1 MKRMGFYVNCL
12 SAEIH
17 TDPFL
22 HRAGDVRIPVATVWH
37 VACVCLY
44 VYMCAASVCLFICS
58 AKANLGEE
66 KHKYIL
72 VHMLVIR
79 ALAIE
84 YDAEAL
90 IMDVSSSWKGGK
102 ALIYTHR
109 FPGIFIGLAKCHYT
123 AGGEVMNCNKL

>member
-1 MKRMGFYVNCL
+1 M
-12 SAEIH
+12 
-17 TDPFL
+17 
-22 HRAGDVRIPVATVWH
+22 
-37 VACVCLY
+37 
-44 VYMCAASVCLFICS
+44 
-58 AKANLGEE
+58 GEE

>member
-1 MKRMGFYVNCL
+1 MR
-12 SAEIH
+12 
-17 TDPFL
+17 
-22 HRAGDVRIPVATVWH
+22 
-37 VACVCLY
+37 
-44 VYMCAASVCLFICS
+44 
-58 AKANLGEE
+58 EE

-123 AGGEVMNCNKL
+123 PGGEVMNCNKL

>member
-1 MKRMGFYVNCL
+1 M
-12 SAEIH
+12 
-17 TDPFL
+17 
-22 HRAGDVRIPVATVWH
+22 
-37 VACVCLY
+37 
-44 VYMCAASVCLFICS
+44 
-58 AKANLGEE
+58 GEE

-72 VHMLVIR
+72 AHTPVIR
-79 ALAIE
+79 ALSIKN
-84 YDAEAL
+84 DVEAL